1 MTKMILAATLMS
13 VSLFAADYTQMTTEE
28 LNAMRGTV
36 AVEDRDA
43 FRAEMQS
50 RMQAMTA
57 EEREAFIAQR
67 QASGQGRGQGQG
79 QHLRDGSGAGQMKRG
94 GQGMGG
100 RNK

>member
-13 VSLFAADYTQMTTEE
+13 VSLFAVDYTQMTTEE

-50 RMQAMTA
+50 RMQAMTV
-57 EEREAFIAQR
+57 EERQAMSAQR
-67 QASGQGRGQGQG
+67 QASGQGMGQGQR
-79 QHLRDGSGAGQMKRG
+79 LRDGSGAGMG
-94 GQGMGG
+94 GGKGMGG
-100 RNK
+100 RNR

>member
-1 MTKMILAATLMS
+1 MKKMILAGMLMS
-13 VSLFAADYTQMTTEE
+13 ASLFAVDFSQMTTEE

-50 RMQAMTA
+50 RIQAMTA

-67 QASGQGRGQGQG
+67 QASGQGMGQGNG
-79 QHLRDGSGAGQMKRG
+79 QRLRDGSGTGTGG

-100 RNK
+100 RNR

>member
-1 MTKMILAATLMS
+1 MKKMILTGMLMS
-13 VSLFAADYTQMTTEE
+13 ASLFAVDFSQMTTEE

-50 RMQAMTA
+50 RMQAMTT
-57 EEREAFIAQR
+57 EERQAYIEQR
-67 QASGQGRGQGQG
+67 QASGQSMGQGAGQG
-79 QHLRDGSGAGQMKRG
+79 LRDGSGAGMGRG

-100 RNK
+100 RNR

>member
-67 QASGQGRGQGQG
+67 QASGQGMGQGQR